1 MSIRASTV
9 AAFGLAAVGLLSL
22 PAAAQTKLD
31 RNEIIGSLQGVQ
43 AATGITAAALQQQ
56 AVANIANNPGD
67 NATTELPLSAQ
78 LAKLRQFNVE
88 IVFDFNSATIRPES
102 YETIGLMADA
112 LHHPYLLQ
120 YRFLVVGHTD
130 AKGDRTY
137 NLELSQ
143 KRAESIMEALT
154 TTFRVPPER
163 LEAVGLGEEQL
174 RDPAHPDSEINRRV
188 QLINIGS

>member
-1 MSIRASTV
+1 MTLRHFAV
-9 AAFGLAAVGLLSL
+9 LAAVGMLSL

-67 NATTELPLSAQ
+67 NASTALPLAAQ

-143 KRAESIMEALT
+143 KRADSIMEALT

-174 RDPAHPDSEINRRV
+174 RDPAHPDSEVNRRV